1 MKKRG
6 SHYLRYATKYVC
18 HLDESFGAYL
28 VKKRAEG

>member
-6 SHYLRYATKYVC
+6 SHYFRYATKYVC
-18 HLDESFGAYL
+18 HLDEAYL